1 MLLAVVCLYFC
12 TLRISTRPA
21 LGVPECAGVGG
32 EGREG
37 AGSRTHHSSIFGH
50 FHGSL
55 KVKAQAMS
63 CGLHHLPRPRS
74 PACVLGKR

>member
-21 LGVPECAGVGG
+21 LGVPKCAGELGG

-37 AGSRTHHSSIFGH
+37 RLPGPHFSIFTAT
-50 FHGSL
+50 FM
-55 KVKAQAMS
+55 VA
-63 CGLHHLPRPRS
+63 
-74 PACVLGKR
+74 